1 MLNTFIFARGLT
13 RQHSLFPRKGFVA
26 LALLAT
32 LSATGLLAVS
42 VPLLPYF
49 LGYHPP
55 EIERLPVHCSVHT
68 PRIDPKKPLKILN
81 WNIQFLAGKYY
92 PYWSD
97 EFDQPMLTEDDIE
110 KNLDKIIRV
119 IREENPDI
127 IQLQEVHRTHPL
139 THHRDQLPML
149 YEKLSDILPCYSSG
163 TYWKAR
169 FIPSRYLTGEVEMS
183 LVTMSRYYMEGAT
196 KELLPATRRKRVLV
210 PFYPRHSL
218 LGTHFPLQS
227 GETFTAI
234 NTHLD
239 SPTTGRGKIDE
250 QIHAVLRHITRLT
263 EKNQLWTLSGDF
275 NLVPPG
281 FHETLPENQKTSYSP
296 YSPLTPFYKHFKGIP
311 ALTDVFGPQGDQWAT
326 AYDLNPGTLDLVI
339 DYIFHPPY
347 IQSGQS
353 QVKHLP
359 LDTSDHMPVI
369 TTLYLKEQSRK
380 TESRSSEISPEEQN

>member
-1 MLNTFIFARGLT
+1 MLNTFIFSQGL
-13 RQHSLFPRKGFVA
+13 RLGCKHFSEKGFIT

-42 VPLLPYF
+42 APLLPYL
-49 LGYHPP
+49 LGYNPP
-55 EIERLPVHCSVHT
+55 VIEHLPVHCSAQT
-68 PRIDPKKPLKILN
+68 PKIDPEKPLKILN
-81 WNIQFLAGKYY
+81 WNIQFLAGQYY
-92 PYWSD
+92 PYWLSD
-97 EFDQPMLTEDDIE
+97 FDQPMLTKEDIE
-110 KNLDKIIRV
+110 KNLEKIVSV

-149 YEKLSDILPCYSSG
+149 YEKLSDLLPCYSSG

-169 FIPSRYLTGEVEMS
+169 FIPSRYLTGEIDMS
-183 LVTMSRYYMEGAT
+183 LVTMSRYYMESAT
-196 KELLPATRRKRVLV
+196 KELLPATRRKRILV

-218 LGTHFPLQS
+218 LGTHFPLQG

-239 SPTTGRGKIDE
+239 SPTTGRGKIDD
-250 QIHAVLRHITRLT
+250 QIHAVLRHVTRLT
-263 EKNQLWTLSGDF
+263 EKQQLWALSGDF

-281 FHETLPENQKTSYSP
+281 FYETLPKNQKEFYP
-296 YSPLTPFYKHFKGIP
+296 AHSPLTPFYKHFTGVPSLK
-311 ALTDVFGPQGDQWAT
+311 DVFGSQGHQWTT
-326 AYDLNPGTLDLVI
+326 AYDVNQTTLDLVI

-347 IQSGQS
+347 IRSGQN

-369 TTLYLKEQSRK
+369 TTLYLKEQER
-380 TESRSSEISPEEQN
+380 SPEALN